1 MLAVPERRGKKLS
14 ALEDELG
21 SCRGGALT
29 ARTMILILCR
39 ILYHVGMKSTRS
51 IAQSPSAAILLSW
64 LSLSAWSL
72 FVRSLRMRLLSLPFS
87 LCSLW
92 SLCSLRTLFSLCCLG
107 YASIGLAQPVVE
119 NQLLTFDEWVEELR
133 AEALSLGIR
142 AETLEALDTLEAP
155 LEKVLEYDNSQPE
168 FVQTFTRYLNLRVTA
183 RQVERGQALLDEHAD
198 LLAEVQ
204 AKYNVQPH
212 YLAAFWAI
220 ESNFGS
226 ATGGFSVLQALAT
239 LAYDPRR
246 AQFFRDQLITALRI
260 LDAGHIGAER
270 MTGSWAGAMGQL
282 QFMPSVF
289 FSYGVDGDGD
299 GRIDIW
305 NSLPDIFHSAA
316 NFLSQSG
323 WQGDERWG
331 REVILPANFD
341 YSLTGVSERRLLES
355 WRALGIRQVSGA
367 ALPVAD
373 MEASVILPAGA
384 DGPAFLAYGN
394 YRATLAYNPSTFY
407 ALTVGHL
414 ADRFSGSGP
423 IQRMP
428 VNEQAMSLADVRELQ
443 ELLNLAGFDSGEPD
457 GRVGRQTRSA
467 IRAYQERAQL
477 RMDAY
482 ASKALLERLQA
493 ER

>member
-1 MLAVPERRGKKLS
+1 
-14 ALEDELG
+14 
-21 SCRGGALT
+21 
-29 ARTMILILCR
+29 MILILCR
-39 ILYHVGMKSTRS
+39 ILYHVRMKSTRS
-51 IAQSPSAAILLSW
+51 IAQSQSAATLLSW
-64 LSLSAWSL
+64 LSWFSL
-72 FVRSLRMRLLSLPFS
+72 PARSSIARALRIRLLRLPFS
-87 LCSLW
+87 LY
-92 SLCSLRTLFSLCCLG
+92 SLRSLLSLCCLCC
-107 YASIGLAQPVVE
+107 ASIALAQPVDS

-183 RQVERGQALLDEHAD
+183 RQVERGQALLNEHAD

-341 YSLTGVSERRLLES
+341 FSLIGVSERRPLES

-367 ALPVAD
+367 ALPIAD